1 MAHQFEVERVTANAI
16 VACVIDLFLPR
27 NVSVEVGKHD
37 DVNGSG
43 TAVYRDTTI
52 AAASTG
58 PAMGTL
64 PFPASGNRVDNDTLK
79 DALENGRSTASFHF
93 CDRLLLSSV

>member
-1 MAHQFEVERVTANAI
+1 M
-16 VACVIDLFLPR
+16 IDLFLPR

-52 AAASTG
+52 PTTTPSS
-58 PAMGTL
+58 AMGTL
-64 PFPASGNRVDNDTLK
+64 PFPASGDWVDNDTLK
-79 DALENGRSTASFHF
+79 DALENGRSAASFHF
-93 CDRLLLSSV
+93 CDRFLLSSV